1 MNAYDILQV
10 SQTAPQEVIRAAWT
24 ALIRQCHPDS
34 ATPNKK
40 RTQQLNDAYAILKD
54 PQKRAILDAQLRSNA
69 ANKKERVRQAT
80 RATAPDPHSP
90 EMAYPQAYEGFSPE
104 KIDEAIEEL
113 TRAAGAPPIVGEF
126 MQFLHQQARKQN

>member
-1 MNAYDILQV
+1 VNAYDILQV
-10 SQTAPQEVIRAAWT
+10 SQTATQEVIRAAWT

-40 RTQQLNDAYAILKD
+40 RTQQLNDAYAVLKD
-54 PQKRAILDAQLRSNA
+54 PEKRQALDAHLKIHQQNG
-69 ANKKERVRQAT
+69 KERVRQAA

-104 KIDEAIEEL
+104 RIDEAIEEL

-126 MQFLHQQARKQN
+126 MQFLHQQARKQK